1 MADLPRYVETRGNAV
16 LRQPL
21 ALQNCTMYSFFLH
34 ADADA
39 LTEFCDATFNRPCG
53 HAVEYRVL
61 GPLVMAVCADTLRV
75 RSLDPEHAKWG
86 WGPERDYSFWVPL
99 VDTRSRRLR
108 WFLPY
113 VFVDSGAACV
123 GGRETYGFFKQTG
136 TLTLSPSR
144 DDPAELAVDTLLV
157 DQAGPQAHA
166 ITTRLYTIRRVG
178 GGPLASLEAAWHSAE
193 GAVETLVKAEGVRLA
208 EVFAKTLWY
217 GPGIFLD
224 LFEGFLRRS
233 VPMVLLKQFRD
244 AAHAQLASQQQV
256 VEASS
261 VLEAWHGGGLLP
273 EYELAIH
280 ACDSHPLVADLGL
293 RVDHQ
298 AANGDHIVRPEL
310 AFWNR
315 IDFRLNPGNVVW
327 SAR

>member
-108 WFLPY
+108 I
-113 VFVDSGAACV
+113 
-123 GGRETYGFFKQTG
+123 
-136 TLTLSPSR
+136 
-144 DDPAELAVDTLLV
+144 
-157 DQAGPQAHA
+157 QAGTECP
-166 ITTRLYTIRRVG
+166 
-178 GGPLASLEAAWHSAE
+178 ASRE
-193 GAVETLVKAEGVRLA
+193 
-208 EVFAKTLWY
+208 
-217 GPGIFLD
+217 PG
-224 LFEGFLRRS
+224 E
-233 VPMVLLKQFRD
+233 
-244 AAHAQLASQQQV
+244 
-256 VEASS
+256 
-261 VLEAWHGGGLLP
+261 
-273 EYELAIH
+273 
-280 ACDSHPLVADLGL
+280 
-293 RVDHQ
+293 
-298 AANGDHIVRPEL
+298 
-310 AFWNR
+310 
-315 IDFRLNPGNVVW
+315 
-327 SAR
+327 